1 MFLNILQQKIIKD
14 EIERLN
20 CDITFKFKEKTGGR
34 TVCKIRGIDFL
45 ANEYCLQY
53 NDDSPR
59 TSDDDLF
66 NTMFE
71 VSSTSSDEDE
81 LFYPKKKSPIRK
93 YD

>member
-20 CDITFKFKEKTGGR
+20 CDITFKFKEKTDGR
-34 TVCKIRGIDFL
+34 TVCKIRGIDFF
-45 ANEYCLQY
+45 ANEYFLQY